1 VCAEWSGPGGE
12 DPYDD
17 AMSGEQGYGSR
28 PAGMRPAGM
37 RPAGMR
43 PAGMRPAGM
52 RPAGMRPA
60 GMRPAGM
67 RPAGMR
73 PAGMRPYDDT
83 GGLLDAEEWSAD
95 IAELFCEASAVVR
108 LGARLLFGV
117 DDLPVPARRPDAR
130 YLPPPEKLGDQHH
143 VAAAAAHPL
152 AAVAGDA
159 EVTLGRRRHNLRPR
173 RYELVAQVKVRN
185 WLIRAI
191 AAYPEAAMALKQDLA
206 RALASA
212 ADAAFLHGRVGGEGP
227 AGIARRGGMARGGRQ
242 LLVVARAMVKQL
254 RDNDRVRFAKPGW
267 VIDLPTLDELTTNTD
282 ALRRTLD
289 TTRLLVLDDTDG
301 GFLLGYPFV
310 ATTAAREETAG
321 GPRRRMYFSADW
333 SEAWIGIDQDL
344 VTVDFSTET
353 AFTTDET
360 IIRAVMHHDFV
371 VRTPSMFVFTVTF

>member
-1 VCAEWSGPGGE
+1 MCAEWSGPGGE

-17 AMSGEQGYGSR
+17 AMSAEQGYGSR

-73 PAGMRPYDDT
+73 PYDDT
-83 GGLLDAEEWSAD
+83 GTLDPEQWSAD

-108 LGARLLFGV
+108 LGARMVFGV

-130 YLPPPEKLGDQHH
+130 YLPRPEPLGDQHQV
-143 VAAAAAHPL
+143 VAPSQAL
-152 AAVAGDA
+152 SAVAGQA

-173 RYELVAQVKVRN
+173 RNELVVQVKVRN
-185 WLIRAI
+185 WLISAI
-191 AAYPEAAMALKQDLA
+191 AAHPEAALALKQDVA
-206 RALASA
+206 RALAGA
-212 ADAAFLHGRVGGEGP
+212 ADAAFLHGPFGGDGP
-227 AGIARRGGMARGGRQ
+227 IGIAGAGGRASGNAGD
-242 LLVVARAMVKQL
+242 LNTARAMVRQL
-254 RDNDRVRFAKPGW
+254 RNVDRVRFAKPGW
-267 VIDLPTLDELTTNTD
+267 VIDVPTLEELTTTTD
-282 ALRRTLD
+282 GLGRTLD
-289 TTRLLVLDDTDG
+289 ATRLLVLDDADG

-310 ATTAAREETAG
+310 ATTAAREGSTRN
-321 GPRRRMYFSADW
+321 PKSRMYFSADW
-333 SEAWIGIDQDL
+333 SEAWIGIDQNL
-344 VTVDFSTET
+344 VSVDFSTET

-360 IIRAVMHHDFV
+360 IVRAVMHHDFV
-371 VRTPSMFVFTVTF
+371 VRTPRLFVFTLPF